1 MYIRS
6 VSILLLYNS
15 KGEILLQHRTKD
27 APYYPDYWGFF
38 GGGIEDGESP
48 EEALVREAKEELQI
62 DIESPKLFKRYE
74 IEEEKGIYERFLYLL
89 PTDIPLDKLKQ
100 QQLEGDG
107 IGFFSISE
115 AKQLKFN
122 PHTRFIFDEIG
133 EFLNR
138 SDIQSP
144 NVT

>member
-1 MYIRS
+1 
-6 VSILLLYNS
+6 
-15 KGEILLQHRTKD
+15 
-27 APYYPDYWGFF
+27 
-38 GGGIEDGESP
+38 
-48 EEALVREAKEELQI
+48 LQI